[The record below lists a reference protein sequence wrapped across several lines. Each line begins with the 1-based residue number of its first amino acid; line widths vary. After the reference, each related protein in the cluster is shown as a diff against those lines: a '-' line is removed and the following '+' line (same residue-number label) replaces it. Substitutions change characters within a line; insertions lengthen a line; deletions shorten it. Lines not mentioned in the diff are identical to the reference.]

1 MKDLDKKFKEVEKRV
16 EALVTENHALRS
28 RIRELDQELAQARLE
43 VRNTE
48 HFHGKQLQIREKIE
62 RVLKTLDVLGEKGN
76 APD

>member
-16 EALVTENHALRS
+16 EALVTENRALRS
-28 RIRELDQELAQARLE
+28 RVHELDQELAEARLGA
-43 VRNTE
+43 RNTE

-62 RVLKTLDVLGEKGN
+62 RVLKTLDVLGGKGN